1 MSLAAVIAILSGP
14 ALLAISVGCLLLRR
28 ALIRRK
34 LLPEEIAFAAA
45 WIFVVGALVWL
56 GVFLQGS
63 SLLGFGTP
71 WTWITA
77 AHFMFAGFGTLTL
90 TAFSCRTVSAP
101 RSLKILRILLVAH
114 PIVYLVTAAGILG
127 YRYCDEVASVSYLAI
142 FITQWMAVVCGRPYR
157 IPRAPL
163 VLALI
168 ALAVPVATMVP
179 ALAWAWNR
187 PIFDISGM
195 VQYHGIINAIG
206 HVGLGF
212 GAFLWGRPQ
221 SHSVIETCGHRGK

>member
-1 MSLAAVIAILSGP
+1 MSLTAVIALLSGP

-28 ALIRRK
+28 ALIRRQ

-77 AHFMFAGFGTLTL
+77 AHFMFAGFGALTL
-90 TAFSCRTVSAP
+90 TAFSCRSVSAP

-127 YRYCDEVASVSYLAI
+127 YRYCDEVASVSYLVI
-142 FITQWMAVVCGRPYR
+142 FITQWMAVLCGRPYR

-168 ALAVPVATMVP
+168 ALAVPVVTMVP

-195 VQYHGIINAIG
+195 VRYHGIINAIG

-221 SHSVIETCGHRGK
+221 SHSVIETCGNRGK